1 MTNNITVISVIESQ
15 SLDPRLA
22 RRLQDLVVEQ
32 EEELLIEVKYISLPL
47 GVWGGR
53 LGVMFRD
60 DIHAL
65 IESYQPEIADL
76 NQKSTRSENELEYKI
91 EIMDHELD
99 SNRAFM
105 NLHLMVI
112 QKAMK

>member
-1 MTNNITVISVIESQ
+1 MISAIESQ

-32 EEELLIEVKYISLPL
+32 EEKTHIEVKYISLPL

-60 DIHAL
+60 DIHTL

-76 NQKSTRSENELEYKI
+76 NQKPVRSETELEYKI
-91 EIMDHELD
+91 ELMDHELD

-112 QKAMK
+112 QKAMELKM

>member
-1 MTNNITVISVIESQ
+1 MISAIESQ

-22 RRLQDLVVEQ
+22 RRLQDLVAEDQDKTHV
-32 EEELLIEVKYISLPL
+32 EVKYISLPL

-60 DIHAL
+60 DIHVL
-65 IESYQPEIADL
+65 IESYQPEIADAS
-76 NQKSTRSENELEYKI
+76 QKPARSDTELDYKM
-91 EIMDHELD
+91 ELMDHELD
-99 SNRAFM
+99 ANRAFM

-112 QKAMK
+112 QKAMN